1 METGKLIEQIKAR
14 IATIE
19 AGLERV
25 QHHFNIDVAEK
36 ATAQLVPQIHRL
48 DCILSVYEN
57 VDGLAENV
65 FDDSTKILKGIQAD
79 LGGSIHLVD

>member
-25 QHHFNIDVAEK
+25 QHHFNIDVAE
-36 ATAQLVPQIHRL
+36 LVPQIHRL